1 MIVGGVDVVE
11 VSRFGGLEKSKYQ
24 LINMKGLACKK
35 RRTYTGLDMGLSTG
49 SWSRADGSCWGG
61 DGEGEMRARPVS
73 SLIMSAIEGS
83 VGGAGGR
90 LGSGRIG
97 RSCGVGNSSD
107 GTLGGASG

>member
-1 MIVGGVDVVE
+1 MVIVGGVDVVE

-49 SWSRADGSCWGG
+49 SCRRADGSCWGG

-90 LGSGRIG
+90 LGSGR
-97 RSCGVGNSSD
+97 SCGVGNSSD